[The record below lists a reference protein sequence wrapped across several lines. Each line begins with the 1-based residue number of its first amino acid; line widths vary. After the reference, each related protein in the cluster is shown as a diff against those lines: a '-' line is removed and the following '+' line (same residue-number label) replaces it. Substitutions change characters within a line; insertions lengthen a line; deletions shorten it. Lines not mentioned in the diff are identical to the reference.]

1 MGRKLILEYRGV
13 DLHSRTSPEQQAQRR
28 CIPGHSEVACSQSPH
43 RSFHLPGWTVWAGLW
58 SKRRYRLWV
67 LPASGNEGPCS
78 FGLSPSAATV
88 RSEKQTVDN
97 TQAHVPVHTWKQIH
111 TNQIS
116 LSRFFFFFFF
126 FPPDRWAE
134 NADCKKKKKRPEHYK
149 KRSMTYFVF
158 FWTTKDCQIK
168 RLCGFPAYK
177 TAEDYPT
184 ASNSKKDT
192 KLIHNLHSSIILL
205 LLIASERFF
214 DEICRQIEE
223 KSFLCLTTS
232 VMRF

>member
-1 MGRKLILEYRGV
+1 MWNHQQGSFLTGRKLMLKYHGV

-116 LSRFFFFFFF
+116 LSRFFSSSSF
-126 FPPDRWAE
+126 FPPIAE
-134 NADCKKKKKRPEHYK
+134 LKTLIAKKRAEHYK

-158 FWTTKDCQIK
+158 FLDYK
-168 RLCGFPAYK
+168 RLS
-177 TAEDYPT
+177 D
-184 ASNSKKDT
+184 
-192 KLIHNLHSSIILL
+192 
-205 LLIASERFF
+205 
-214 DEICRQIEE
+214 
-223 KSFLCLTTS
+223 
-232 VMRF
+232 

>member
-126 FPPDRWAE
+126 FSPDRWAE
-134 NADCKKKKKRPEHYK
+134 NADCKKKEKGRNITRKDQWLI
-149 KRSMTYFVF
+149 SCF
-158 FWTTKDCQIK
+158 FGLQKIVRLKDCVDFQHIK
-168 RLCGFPAYK
+168 QLRIIQQLQTVKK
-177 TAEDYPT
+177 TP
-184 ASNSKKDT
+184 N
-192 KLIHNLHSSIILL
+192 
-205 LLIASERFF
+205 
-214 DEICRQIEE
+214 
-223 KSFLCLTTS
+223 
-232 VMRF
+232 

>member
-126 FPPDRWAE
+126 FSPWSLSWKRWLQ
-134 NADCKKKKKRPEHYK
+134 KKKKGRNITRKDQRLI
-149 KRSMTYFVF
+149 SCF
-158 FWTTKDCQIK
+158 FGLQKIVRLKDCVDFQHIK
-168 RLCGFPAYK
+168 HLRIIQQLQTVKK
-177 TAEDYPT
+177 TP
-184 ASNSKKDT
+184 N
-192 KLIHNLHSSIILL
+192 
-205 LLIASERFF
+205 
-214 DEICRQIEE
+214 
-223 KSFLCLTTS
+223 
-232 VMRF
+232 

>member
-126 FPPDRWAE
+126 FSPDRWAE
-134 NADCKKKKKRPEHYK
+134 NADCKKKKKAGTLQEK
-149 KRSMTYFVF
+149 ISCF
-158 FWTTKDCQIK
+158 FGLQKIVRLKDCVDFQHIK
-168 RLCGFPAYK
+168 QLRIIQQLQTVKK
-177 TAEDYPT
+177 TP
-184 ASNSKKDT
+184 N
-192 KLIHNLHSSIILL
+192 
-205 LLIASERFF
+205 
-214 DEICRQIEE
+214 
-223 KSFLCLTTS
+223 
-232 VMRF
+232 

>member
-1 MGRKLILEYRGV
+1 MGRKLILEYHGV

-116 LSRFFFFFFF
+116 LSRFFSSSSF

-134 NADCKKKKKRPEHYK
+134 NADCKKKKKAGTLQEKINDLFR
-149 KRSMTYFVF
+149 VF
-158 FWTTKDCQIK
+158 LDYK
-168 RLCGFPAYK
+168 RLS
-177 TAEDYPT
+177 D
-184 ASNSKKDT
+184 
-192 KLIHNLHSSIILL
+192 
-205 LLIASERFF
+205 
-214 DEICRQIEE
+214 
-223 KSFLCLTTS
+223 
-232 VMRF
+232 

>member
-1 MGRKLILEYRGV
+1 
-13 DLHSRTSPEQQAQRR
+13 
-28 CIPGHSEVACSQSPH
+28 
-43 RSFHLPGWTVWAGLW
+43 
-58 SKRRYRLWV
+58 
-67 LPASGNEGPCS
+67 
-78 FGLSPSAATV
+78 
-88 RSEKQTVDN
+88 
-97 TQAHVPVHTWKQIH
+97 
-111 TNQIS
+111 
-116 LSRFFFFFFF
+116 
-126 FPPDRWAE
+126 
-134 NADCKKKKKRPEHYK
+134 
-149 KRSMTYFVF
+149 MTYFVF

-177 TAEDYPT
+177 TADYPT

-192 KLIHNLHSSIILL
+192 KLIHSSIILL

>member
-116 LSRFFFFFFF
+116 LSRFFSSSSF
-126 FPPDRWAE
+126 FPLIAE
-134 NADCKKKKKRPEHYK
+134 LKTLIAKKKKKGRNITRK
-149 KRSMTYFVF
+149 DQWLISCF
-158 FWTTKDCQIK
+158 FGRQKIVRLKDCVDFQHIK
-168 RLCGFPAYK
+168 QLRIIQQLQTVKK
-177 TAEDYPT
+177 TP
-184 ASNSKKDT
+184 N
-192 KLIHNLHSSIILL
+192 
-205 LLIASERFF
+205 
-214 DEICRQIEE
+214 
-223 KSFLCLTTS
+223 
-232 VMRF
+232 

>member
-116 LSRFFFFFFF
+116 LSRFFSSSSF
-126 FPPDRWAE
+126 FPLIAE
-134 NADCKKKKKRPEHYK
+134 LKTLIAKKKKRPEHYK

-192 KLIHNLHSSIILL
+192 KLIQNSSIILL

>member
-1 MGRKLILEYRGV
+1 MWNHQQGSFLTGRKLILEYHGV

-58 SKRRYRLWV
+58 SKRRYRLWA

-116 LSRFFFFFFF
+116 LSRFFSSSSF
-126 FPPDRWAE
+126 E
-134 NADCKKKKKRPEHYK
+134 NADCKKKGRTLQEKINDLFR
-149 KRSMTYFVF
+149 VF
-158 FWTTKDCQIK
+158 LDYK
-168 RLCGFPAYK
+168 RLS
-177 TAEDYPT
+177 D
-184 ASNSKKDT
+184 
-192 KLIHNLHSSIILL
+192 
-205 LLIASERFF
+205 
-214 DEICRQIEE
+214 
-223 KSFLCLTTS
+223 
-232 VMRF
+232 

>member
-1 MGRKLILEYRGV
+1 MWNHQQGSFLTGRKLILEYHGV

-97 TQAHVPVHTWKQIH
+97 TQAHTWKQIH

-116 LSRFFFFFFF
+116 LSRFFSSSSF
-126 FPPDRWAE
+126 E
-134 NADCKKKKKRPEHYK
+134 NADCKKKGQNITRKDQWLI
-149 KRSMTYFVF
+149 SCF
-158 FWTTKDCQIK
+158 FGLQKIVRLKDCVDFQHIK
-168 RLCGFPAYK
+168 QLRIIQQLQTVKK
-177 TAEDYPT
+177 TP
-184 ASNSKKDT
+184 N
-192 KLIHNLHSSIILL
+192 
-205 LLIASERFF
+205 
-214 DEICRQIEE
+214 
-223 KSFLCLTTS
+223 
-232 VMRF
+232 